1 MQFCNKITEYTKD
14 QIDQI
19 KYWLEN
25 SKNEQQK
32 WENLKK
38 ICVLAAYV
46 KRMSNLILL
55 CEESDFLPAKELEYC
70 LRESVENLKVCK
82 IAVSLSGKC
91 EGVLKKQDLIALYE
105 TYEKLME
112 QILGD
117 VDAVLLHLQSAN
129 RQAVLKLNIAGN
141 TTCLSRVRDI
151 AVAGNIQIRK
161 RIQNQ
166 ECQVQLYAGKEIG
179 KNERNDM

>member
-1 MQFCNKITEYTKD
+1 
-14 QIDQI
+14 
-19 KYWLEN
+19 
-25 SKNEQQK
+25 
-32 WENLKK
+32 
-38 ICVLAAYV
+38 
-46 KRMSNLILL
+46 
-55 CEESDFLPAKELEYC
+55 
-70 LRESVENLKVCK
+70 
-82 IAVSLSGKC
+82 
-91 EGVLKKQDLIALYE
+91 
-105 TYEKLME
+105 ME

-166 ECQVQLYAGKEIG
+166 ECQVQLYAGKKIK